1 MEQDGLK
8 SRGHHAGHAVKG
20 GEPMDSHHRA
30 IRALLKSMSPRRAEA
45 YIKAFCLQDDEEA
58 VLIQGDVRGLSYV
71 EIGDKLH
78 MTPEVVKRRRRAAY
92 AKIVDAIEYE
102 ESRG

>member
-1 MEQDGLK
+1 
-8 SRGHHAGHAVKG
+8 
-20 GEPMDSHHRA
+20 MDTHHRA
-30 IRALLKSMSPRRAEA
+30 IRALLKSMSPRRVEA
-45 YIKAFCLQDDEEA
+45 YIKAFCLREDEEA

-71 EIGDKLH
+71 EIGDNLH

-92 AKIVDAIEYE
+92 AKIADAIECE

>member
-1 MEQDGLK
+1 
-8 SRGHHAGHAVKG
+8 
-20 GEPMDSHHRA
+20 MDSHHRA

-45 YIKAFCLQDDEEA
+45 YIKAFCLREDEEA

-71 EIGDKLH
+71 EIGDNLH

-92 AKIVDAIEYE
+92 AKIADAIEYE